1 MDSPRTVEA
10 GATVAGEPRPAP
22 LRAFLVVY
30 QGDAHSRVVEL
41 TEAIEVTF
49 GRSRSATITVD
60 DERVSRIHTKVTL
73 RDGRIHVEDLGSRNG
88 TRVGGVRIEHPVVVT
103 SGDEIA
109 VGPALA
115 VVGVVGEAIA
125 ETSLGGTSYLDE
137 RLGAEIDRSL
147 RYHRPLALLMIRVEG
162 EPVARDAAIERLA
175 AALRR
180 MDAIAEYAPDEYAVV
195 APELD
200 HPTARALATR
210 LTSEIAGAGAV
221 ARAGVAVFPDHA
233 STAGELVSQARASLR
248 QARAGRA
255 QTPPPVPS
263 TSPDTVISDERSRRL
278 YELVERVAPSGMTV
292 LVLGE
297 TGTGKELIAE
307 ALHKGSTRA
316 RGPLVRLNCASLP
329 ETLLESELFG
339 HEKGAFT
346 GADRRKVGFVE
357 AAAGGTLFLDEIG
370 EMPPALQPKLL
381 RVLEQRVVTRVG
393 GTTEVPVDIRL
404 IAATHRNLEDE
415 VRAGRFRED
424 LYFRISTFTLAV
436 PPLRD
441 RRADIV
447 PLCEHFIRGFAGEHA
462 PVIPTLTHAAREL
475 VLAYPWPGNV
485 RELRNAIE
493 RAMVMQSGGV
503 IDVEHLPER
512 VRAGAAAPV
521 GGRAQVVPVGDAFGV
536 RDQLADVER
545 AAIIAALD
553 ASGGNQ
559 THAAARLGLSRRA
572 LIYKLEKYGLKP
584 PPGRR

>member
-1 MDSPRTVEA
+1 MARILIADDEAGLREFMGDALRLDDHDVAEAVDGRDALRQLEARSFDLVITDLRMPHVDGMTVVRKLRAEQPETEVIVLTAHGRVDSAVEA
-10 GATVAGEPRPAP
+10 MKLGA
-22 LRAFLVVY
+22 F
-30 QGDAHSRVVEL
+30 D
-41 TEAIEVTF
+41 
-49 GRSRSATITVD
+49 
-60 DERVSRIHTKVTL
+60 
-73 RDGRIHVEDLGSRNG
+73 
-88 TRVGGVRIEHPVVVT
+88 
-103 SGDEIA
+103 
-109 VGPALA
+109 
-115 VVGVVGEAIA
+115 
-125 ETSLGGTSYLDE
+125 YLDKPIASPDAL
-137 RLGAEIDRSL
+137 RL
-147 RYHRPLALLMIRVEG
+147 LA
-162 EPVARDAAIERLA
+162 ARAIERRRLRDARDRSDA
-175 AALRR
+175 AAPALPPLTYGDPA
-180 MDAIAEYAPDEYAVV
+180 MAAVV
-195 APELD
+195 
-200 HPTARALATR
+200 TAM
-210 LTSEIAGAGAV
+210 EKV
-221 ARAGVAVFPDHA
+221 ARTSA
-233 STAGELVSQARASLR
+233 S
-248 QARAGRA
+248 
-255 QTPPPVPS
+255 
-263 TSPDTVISDERSRRL
+263 
-278 YELVERVAPSGMTV
+278 V
-292 LVLGE
+292 LLLGE
-297 TGTGKELIAE
+297 TGSGKEVA
-307 ALHKGSTRA
+307 A
-316 RGPLVRLNCASLP
+316 RTIHAMSERRGGPFMAVNCAALS

-370 EMPPALQPKLL
+370 EMPPSLQPKLL

-545 AAIIAALD
+545 AAIVAALD